1 MALDYQQQVQES
13 FFKGSYLST
22 DLAQKEKE
30 VLFTQNIERSNCIR
44 RCVVLQS
51 AVIGLTAFFSML
63 LRPNDNKDFSQNHEL
78 ELRSRLSQL
87 FKILY
92 DQFIL
97 CQSQAIGKFSNHD
110 LSVNQPTWDNK
121 LYQCYME
128 HIHLLYI
135 NKKIQSEEDYFIFNI
150 KQ

>member
-1 MALDYQQQVQES
+1 
-13 FFKGSYLST
+13 
-22 DLAQKEKE
+22 
-30 VLFTQNIERSNCIR
+30 
-44 RCVVLQS
+44 
-51 AVIGLTAFFSML
+51 ML
-63 LRPNDNKDFSQNHEL
+63 LRPNDNEDFSQDHEL

-135 NKKIQSEEDYFIFNI
+135 NKKIQSEEDYFIFNV
-150 KQ
+150 K